1 MSQLRFRNF
10 GNLSFLQSV
19 DKPRFLSRLLAGHS
33 AYLARHGI
41 DVGALSNDDACAR
54 RLLEVFTQPD
64 DAMPGALL
72 QTLYVLDALADEAGH
87 ERILE
92 EAKRCGVDLGAMLD
106 DLCPGDFALA
116 VWFEE
121 PWLVR
126 VCREKTVCQSFK
138 RYYEFRSRDEQ
149 RLDLAAVKAK
159 IGELREILG
168 PWFDSRHRTPTC
180 EVFVYEEGTEIRCLV
195 THGALYRTDS
205 NIATHT
211 LERSRIGYRP
221 QRHDSILYDTGTGIL
236 KIHAQ
241 FAPERVA
248 YREAFGRV
256 LFDDLVYFTEGPTY
270 TLERLRTNGGGLA
283 VVAGMRSVRL
293 TEVCIEWDTDRCR
306 QQILKGND
314 LTEMVTGCGSLD
326 IAGGEIV
333 RASFSIGY
341 SSGGRA
347 RRLEVCLP
355 NVADHDRDRD
365 GPVVEAFLRINQF
378 TATEPDGGGPG
389 NLVAAA

>member
-1 MSQLRFRNF
+1 VSQLRFRNF
-10 GNLSFLQSV
+10 GNLPFILSV
-19 DKPRFLSRLLAGHS
+19 DKPRFLSRLLAEHS
-33 AYLARHGI
+33 AYFARHGI
-41 DVGALSNDDACAR
+41 DVGALTNDDACAR

-64 DAMPGALL
+64 DTMPGALL
-72 QTLYVLDALADEAGH
+72 QALHLLDALADEAGH

-92 EAKRCGVDLGAMLD
+92 EAKRCGVDLGAMPD

-116 VWFEE
+116 VWFKQ
-121 PWLVR
+121 PRLVR

-138 RYYEFRSRDEQ
+138 RYYEFRSGDGR

-168 PWFDSRHRTPTC
+168 PWFDSRQRTPTC

-195 THGALYRTDS
+195 THGALYRTEG
-205 NIATHT
+205 NITAK

-221 QRHDSILYDTGTGIL
+221 QRHDSILYDTGTGVL

-241 FAPERVA
+241 FPAERTA
-248 YREAFGRV
+248 YRETFGRL
-256 LFDDLVYFTEGPTY
+256 LFDDPAYFPEKPTY
-270 TLERLRTNGGGLA
+270 TLESLRTNGGGLA

-347 RRLEVCLP
+347 RRLEVCMP

-378 TATEPDGGGPG
+378 TATESDGGRPG